1 MIRSAIAPLSF
12 LAMSTCALAAGEEG
26 NGGAVSPF
34 AGDVGNAIWTIIIF
48 VLVVVVLGKF
58 AWGPIL
64 SALQKREDF
73 IRESLDHAKKDREQ
87 AEARLKEYSDKI
99 EAARAEASAI
109 VEEGRRDAEVLKAKI
124 DENAKNEADATLE
137 RAKREIE
144 LAKDTA
150 IKELYDRT
158 ANLATDV
165 ASRIIRKEM
174 NAADHERLVAESI
187 AELQSVGSEGNG
199 RS

>member
-1 MIRSAIAPLSF
+1 MRTIFSFSCLAFGLLCTRSTLASEGGGDPVNIDVWQAGFTIAVFVIL
-12 LAMSTCALAAGEEG
+12 LVILRGAA
-26 NGGAVSPF
+26 F
-34 AGDVGNAIWTIIIF
+34 
-48 VLVVVVLGKF
+48 K
-58 AWGPIL
+58 PIL
-64 SALQKREDF
+64 RALQNREDF